1 MSVKLHSHSEEM
13 QKLPV
18 LSSESCSV
26 LRFDLGSPTSVGLL
40 VVRFHNVSNESVDM
54 SETTNIKILM

>member
-18 LSSESCSV
+18 LSSV